1 MVEDIPMLVIVQCHC
16 HGLREGGWMVTG
28 FSDVSFAPAGSQM
41 SGLVCAGADGHRQLN
56 PQRIPE
62 AKVQ

>member
-1 MVEDIPMLVIVQCHC
+1 
-16 HGLREGGWMVTG
+16 MVTG

-56 PQRIPE
+56 PQRIPG
-62 AKVQ
+62 AKDQ